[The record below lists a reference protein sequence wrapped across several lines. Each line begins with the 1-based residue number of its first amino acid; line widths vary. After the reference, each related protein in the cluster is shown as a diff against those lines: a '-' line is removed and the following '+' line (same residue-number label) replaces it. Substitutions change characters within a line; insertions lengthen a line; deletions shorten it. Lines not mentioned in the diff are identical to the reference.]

1 MLGRTSFDAPHD
13 ADSLNARL
21 LAQGGFVDKVAA
33 GIYNFLPLG
42 LRVLQKI
49 NAIIREE
56 MNGVDGQ
63 EILMPALHPI
73 ELWKTTG
80 RDKTM
85 TDILYRTR
93 ASGDREF
100 VFGPSHEETVTPL
113 VQKYVRSYK
122 DLPMSVYQLQTKY
135 RDEPRAK
142 SGLLRGREFGMKDM
156 YSFHTDQADLDAYYE
171 RVKAAYL
178 RVYQRCGVTAYVVL
192 AGGGAFTDQFTHEF
206 SIVTPAGEDTILIC
220 DACQTAQ
227 NIEVAKSGDVCEQC
241 GGPTHQEKAV
251 EAGNIFKLGT
261 RFSDAFGMQFMDKD
275 GSRKPVIM
283 GCYGIGNTRLVG
295 TIVEA
300 LADDAGMVWPVNVAP
315 YLVHL
320 VLIGNDSAVRERA
333 DRLYDELV
341 AGGIEVLYDDRDDS
355 PGKKLKDADLIGM
368 PVRLVVSGRTLEQ
381 DSVEWKRRTEKD
393 ASLVKLGSL
402 LAELKRVTL

>member
-122 DLPMSVYQLQTKY
+122 DLPMSAYQLQTKY

-142 SGLLRGREFGMKDM
+142 SGMLRGREFGMKDM

-227 NIEVAKSGDVCEQC
+227 NIEVAKSGGACEQC

-300 LADDAGMVWPVNVAP
+300 LADDAGMVWPITVAP
-315 YLVHL
+315 YLAHL
-320 VLIGNDSAVRERA
+320 VLIGNDPAVRERA
-333 DRLYDELV
+333 DRLYDDLV
-341 AGGIEVLYDDRDDS
+341 ASGIEVLYDDRDDS

-368 PVRLVVSGRTLEQ
+368 PVRLVISGRTLEKN
-381 DSVEWKRRTEKD
+381 SVEWKRRTEKD
-393 ASLVKLGSL
+393 ASLVELDSL
-402 LAELKRVTL
+402 LAELKGVVS